1 MSMPIPLAV
10 DERRPRVGQG
20 VAAPAG
26 ATPVQQV
33 IKVRRDYNS
42 WVARETMEDYAL
54 RFTPRSF
61 RKWSA
66 LRVANTAFGAASF
79 LVLEAVGGTLLVDY
93 GFVNA
98 FWAILATG
106 LIIFLAGWP
115 ISVYAARH
123 GVDMDLLTRGAGF
136 GYIGST
142 ITSLIYASF
151 TFIFFALEAAIMAYA
166 IELAFD
172 IPPAW
177 GYLLCSLVVIP
188 LVTHGV
194 TTISRLQVWTQPLW
208 LLMLVVPLAYVLH
221 QHPGVIGELWQYGGQ
236 GPDGVPRA
244 PGFDLLKFGA
254 AMTVGI
260 ALITQMGEQADYLR
274 FMPEMEPPDRGVP
287 RSTPEGHAGPLRGP
301 WDAPADGPRSGP
313 PCGPRERPR
322 AGRRRTWVSPRA
334 KWWAGVIIGGP
345 GWVIPGV
352 LKMLAGALLAFL
364 AIGYAVPPDR
374 AVDPTQMYL
383 VAYNAVFSQYGLAVA
398 ATALFVFVS
407 QLKINVTNAYAGSLA
422 WSNFFARL
430 THSHPGRV
438 VWMVFNTLIALMLME
453 LDVFQALSKV
463 LGLYSNI
470 AISWMMAVVA
480 DLVINKPM
488 GWSPRGIEFK
498 RAHLYDVN
506 PVGVGAMGVASLL
519 SIVAWLGVLGPL
531 AQAFSALIAL
541 VTALLV
547 SPLIAWWTQ
556 GRYYLARSPAIVAP
570 SDDGTYKRLTRCVI
584 CERDY
589 ERDDLAHCPA
599 YQGDICS
606 LCCTLD
612 ARCNDLCK
620 PHARLSVQWNQWL
633 RALLPRAV
641 WPYLETG
648 LGHYLLLM
656 AVVVPLL
663 AGLFAMLYTQE
674 LPALLDAGGAGAR
687 ALRLGFVKA
696 FAALLLV
703 SGIVA
708 WWLVLTHKSR
718 QVAQEESNRQTQAL
732 NEQAQL
738 LRREIESHRRTDA
751 ELQRAKRSADL
762 ANQAKSRYITTVSHE
777 LRTPLNSILGY
788 AQLLEEDASVPPHR
802 HQAVKVI
809 RRGGEHLLSLIEGT
823 LDIARIEGGKLRLEN
838 KPMRFRDCLQEIV
851 RMFELQAAAKG
862 IEFRRVLTEPLPEV
876 VRADEKRL
884 RQILINVLGNAVKF
898 TQVGRV
904 EFRVSHA
911 REMAVFEIEDTGPGI
926 AAAEIE
932 HVFEPFARGSE
943 PSAAAS
949 GGTGL
954 GLTIGKMLTDL
965 MGGEMTVTSRT
976 AATPG
981 ADATTGTLFRVRLF
995 LPEAS
1000 GVRVERELPRTAR
1013 SGYTGARRRV
1023 LVVDNEEADRELLAS
1038 LLEPLGF
1045 EILKAASGHAGL
1057 ALLRER
1063 RVDAILMD
1071 LAMPGID
1078 GWATLRAI
1086 REQALSDA
1094 PVAIVSGN
1102 AFDKGLDND
1111 VGIVADD
1118 FVLKP
1123 VRLDELLD
1131 WLGARL
1137 QLAWHEAPA
1146 RAAAAPAPL
1155 PAGEWSLPDASQL
1168 QALDELVSLGYY
1180 RGIVRKL
1187 AEIEALDPT
1196 HAPFANQLRALAQ
1209 QFQLDAMT
1217 RIIRQAINNSPMA
1230 PLAPSPEGSPAG
1242 NGPRSGPLRGPSRPG
1257 ARPDDLCAA

>member
-1 MSMPIPLAV
+1 MSALLPPVVA
-10 DERRPRVGQG
+10 DEPRPRLGQG
-20 VAAPAG
+20 AAAPAG
-26 ATPVQQV
+26 STPVQQV

-42 WVARETMEDYAL
+42 WVARETIEDYAL

-208 LLMLVVPLAYVLH
+208 LAMLIVPLAYVLH
-221 QHPGVIGELWQYGGQ
+221 QHPGVLSELWRYGGQ
-236 GPDGVPRA
+236 GPEGVRA

-274 FMPEMEPPDRGVP
+274 FMPEPLPDRKA
-287 RSTPEGHAGPLRGP
+287 R
-301 WDAPADGPRSGP
+301 
-313 PCGPRERPR
+313 
-322 AGRRRTWVSPRA
+322 
-334 KWWAGVIIGGP
+334 WWAGVIIGGP
-345 GWVIPGV
+345 GWVVPGV
-352 LKMLAGALLAFL
+352 LKMLAGALLAYL
-364 AIGYAVPPDR
+364 AIGYSVPLDR

-438 VWMVFNTLIALMLME
+438 VWMLFNTLIALMLME
-453 LDVFQALSKV
+453 LDVFQALGKV

-488 GWSPRGIEFK
+488 GWSPKGIEFK
-498 RAHLYDVN
+498 RAHLFDVN

-519 SIVAWLGVLGPL
+519 AIVAYLGALGPL

-541 VTALLV
+541 VTALVV

-556 GRYYLARSPAIVAP
+556 GRYYLARAP
-570 SDDGTYKRLTRCVI
+570 SGAAAVEADAGRYRPLTRCVI

-589 ERDDLAHCPA
+589 EGDDLAHCPA
-599 YQGDICS
+599 YQGSICS

-620 PHARLSVQWNQWL
+620 PHARLSVQWMQLL
-633 RALLPRAV
+633 RALLPRAA
-641 WPYLETG
+641 WPYVETG

-656 AVVVPLL
+656 AIVVPLL
-663 AGLFAMLYTQE
+663 AGLFATLYAQE
-674 LPALLDAGGAGAR
+674 LPALLQVGATGMAAPT

-696 FAALLLV
+696 FAALLLI

-732 NEQAQL
+732 NEQAQV
-738 LRREIESHRRTDA
+738 LRHEIESHRRTDE
-751 ELQRAKRSADL
+751 ELQRAKLQAEDAKRQAEL
-762 ANQAKSRYITTVSHE
+762 ANQAKSRYIMTVSHE

-823 LDIARIEGGKLRLEN
+823 LDIARIEAGRLRLEN
-838 KPMRFRDCLQEIV
+838 KPMRFRDCVQEIV

-862 IEFRRVLTEPLPEV
+862 IEFRRVLNDPLPEL
-876 VRADEKRL
+876 VRADQKRL

-898 TQVGRV
+898 TQAGRV

-911 REMAVFEIEDTGPGI
+911 REMALFEIEDTGPGI
-926 AAAEIE
+926 AASEIE

-943 PSAAAS
+943 ASAAAS

-965 MGGEMTVTSRT
+965 MGGEMSVKSEV
-976 AATPG
+976 AGPPG
-981 ADATTGTLFRVRLF
+981 SPVSGSVGTLFRIRLF
-995 LPEAS
+995 LPEVS
-1000 GVRVERELPRTAR
+1000 GVHVASELPRHAR
-1013 SGYTGARRRV
+1013 SGYAGARRRV
-1023 LVVDNEEADRELLAS
+1023 LVVDNEEVDRDLLAN

-1045 EILKAASGHAGL
+1045 EIGRAASGQACL
-1057 ALLRER
+1057 DLLQHTSRDDAP
-1063 RVDAILMD
+1063 DAILMD

-1078 GWATLRAI
+1078 GWATVRAI
-1086 REQALSDA
+1086 RERGLCDA
-1094 PVAIVSGN
+1094 PIAIVSGN
-1102 AFDKGLDND
+1102 AYDKGLDND
-1111 VGIVADD
+1111 VGIAVDD
-1118 FVLKP
+1118 FILKP
-1123 VRLDELLD
+1123 VRGNELLD
-1131 WLGARL
+1131 WLGTRL
-1137 QLAWHEAPA
+1137 QLEWHEAPS
-1146 RAAAAPAPL
+1146 REPLPRAAPAPIDG
-1155 PAGEWSLPDASQL
+1155 AVPDAAQL
-1168 QALDELVSLGYY
+1168 RALDELVSLGYY

-1187 AEIEALDPT
+1187 DEIEALDAG
-1196 HAPFANQLRALAQ
+1196 HAGFAAQLRSLAQ

-1217 RIIRQAINNSPMA
+1217 RIIRQTLNGQTA
-1230 PLAPSPEGSPAG
+1230 P
-1242 NGPRSGPLRGPSRPG
+1242 
-1257 ARPDDLCAA
+1257 